1 MSAADSWGALAI
13 CFLSKGN
20 FSYFPIPGITA
31 CLQYGWGHCSHH
43 LTSHFA
49 LGISL
54 AKSGNQVPG
63 VQRESNFLAGP
74 GLGIVVGKFFFWS
87 GPKLVAK
94 VWKHEGGCS
103 LCIEDGRVDSILQG

>member
-54 AKSGNQVPG
+54 AKSGNQVG
-63 VQRESNFLAGP
+63 
-74 GLGIVVGKFFFWS
+74 FWS
-87 GPKLVAK
+87 FKWTLPAVFQTA
-94 VWKHEGGCS
+94 
-103 LCIEDGRVDSILQG
+103 IILRSQ